1 MTPRRGALVSI
12 PARKG
17 WDGATYARVLRT
29 PTPHIVRLVV
39 TADSGGR
46 LRGST
51 CTMPTALVTQRLR
64 GRHRR
69 AIQPF
74 P

>member
-1 MTPRRGALVSI
+1 MIPKRGALVLI

-17 WDGATYARVLRT
+17 WAGATYARVIKT
-29 PTPHIVRLVV
+29 PTPHTVRLVV

-46 LRGST
+46 LRGTT
-51 CTMPTALVTQRLR
+51 CTMPRALAIQRPR

-69 AIQPF
+69 TALP
-74 P
+74 

>member
-1 MTPRRGALVSI
+1 MSHHRGMLVLVR
-12 PARKG
+12 ARQG
-17 WDGATYARVLRT
+17 YPSPTYARVLRT
-29 PTPHIVRLVV
+29 LTPHTVRLVV

-46 LRGST
+46 LRGTT
-51 CTMPTALVTQRLR
+51 CTMPTALITERPR

-69 AIQPF
+69 VKPF

>member
-1 MTPRRGALVSI
+1 MRPPKRGALVLL

-17 WDGATYARVLRT
+17 WSGPTYARVLRT
-29 PTPHIVRLVV
+29 PTPHTVRLVV

-46 LRGST
+46 QRGSM
-51 CTMPTALVTQRLR
+51 CTMPRALVTQRPR

-69 AIQPF
+69 KAIP
-74 P
+74 

>member
-1 MTPRRGALVSI
+1 VIRKRGALVLLRPI
-12 PARKG
+12 GGRG
-17 WDGATYARVLRT
+17 GATYARVLRT
-29 PTPHIVRLVV
+29 LTPHTVRLVI

-46 LRGST
+46 LRGTT
-51 CTMPTALVTQRLR
+51 CTMPTALITERPR

-69 AIQPF
+69 VKPF

>member
-1 MTPRRGALVSI
+1 MTPHRGALVLLQ
-12 PARKG
+12 PRKG
-17 WDGATYARVLRT
+17 WGSATYARILGI
-29 PTPHIVRLVV
+29 PTPHTVRLVV

-46 LRGST
+46 QRGSM
-51 CTMPTALVTQRLR
+51 CTMPRALIVQRPR

-69 AIQPF
+69 HPF

>member
-17 WDGATYARVLRT
+17 WDGMTYARVRST
-29 PTPHIVRLVV
+29 PTPHTVRLVI

-46 LRGST
+46 LRGTT
-51 CTMPTALVTQRLR
+51 CTMPMALVTQRPR

-69 AIQPF
+69 VKPF

>member
-1 MTPRRGALVSI
+1 VISKRGALVLL

-17 WDGATYARVLRT
+17 WGGPTYARVLRT
-29 PTPHIVRLVV
+29 PTPHTVRLVV

-46 LRGST
+46 LRGTT
-51 CTMPTALVTQRLR
+51 CTMPRALVTERSR
-64 GRHRR
+64 GRHR
-69 AIQPF
+69 AKPF

>member
-1 MTPRRGALVSI
+1 VIPHRGALVLI

-17 WDGATYARVLRT
+17 RAGATYARVRST
-29 PTPHIVRLVV
+29 PTPHTVRLVV

-46 LRGST
+46 LRGTT
-51 CTMPTALVTQRLR
+51 CAMPAALVIERPR

-69 AIQPF
+69 VRPF

>member
-1 MTPRRGALVSI
+1 MSHHRGMLVLVR
-12 PARKG
+12 PCKG
-17 WDGATYARVLRT
+17 HASPTYARVLST
-29 PTPHIVRLVV
+29 PTPHTVRLVI

-46 LRGST
+46 LRGTT
-51 CTMPTALVTQRLR
+51 CTMPKALVTQRLR

-69 AIQPF
+69 VRPF